1 MYGRIHDPGMGP
13 YPPRMAIALRT
24 PGWGFHTVGGGST
37 RESTVFVH
45 GLLKLW
51 MYGSISDQGMGYY
64 LPRVAL
70 AQRISGRGF
79 YTMGGGID
87 PGDHRF
93 SPRFA
98 GVVDK
103 WMGC

>member
-1 MYGRIHDPGMGP
+1 MYI
-13 YPPRMAIALRT
+13 
-24 PGWGFHTVGGGST
+24 
-37 RESTVFVH
+37 
-45 GLLKLW
+45 
-51 MYGSISDQGMGYY
+51 SISDTWMEYCY
-64 LPRVAL
+64 SRVAL
-70 AQRISGRGF
+70 ALRISGRGF

-103 WMGC
+103 WMEC